1 MNPSKAGGRFGG
13 RRLAVACGLLPAV
26 LTACGAE
33 AEPRDQADDADRSSP
48 SPSAEVSQFSLV
60 KGVGGCPDE
69 VAAQT
74 VEELASLTDVPL
86 YVPTARAPSKI
97 TLCNGLPALAFDNI
111 DLDLVQAEW
120 VLDLDSAWTEMVET
134 KQGVFMTIA
143 GQQAFVHE
151 AGTNGSSITMVQLA
165 VGDTWVNFTAGQPV
179 RPSQVIDLANS
190 LSLVPVE

>member
-1 MNPSKAGGRFGG
+1 MNRFKAVARPI
-13 RRLAVACGLLPAV
+13 VACGLLPAF
-26 LTACGAE
+26 LTACGGE
-33 AEPRDQADDADRSSP
+33 AESGDQADKAERSS
-48 SPSAEVSQFSLV
+48 SPAAEVSQFSLS
-60 KGVGGCPDE
+60 KGIGGCPDE

-74 VEELASLTDVPL
+74 VEELAALTEVPL
-86 YVPTARAPSKI
+86 YVPTARAPSEI
-97 TLCNGLPALAFDNI
+97 TLCNGLPALAFGNI

-120 VLDLDSAWTEMVET
+120 VPDLDSQWTEMVET

-151 AGTNGSSITMVQLA
+151 AGTNGSSITMVQLT
-165 VGDTWVNFTAGQPV
+165 VGDTWVNFTAGPPV